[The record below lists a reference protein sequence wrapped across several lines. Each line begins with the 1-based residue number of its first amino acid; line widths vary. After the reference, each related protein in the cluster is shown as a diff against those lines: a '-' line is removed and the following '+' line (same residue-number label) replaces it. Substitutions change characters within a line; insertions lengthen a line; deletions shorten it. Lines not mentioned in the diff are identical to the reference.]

1 MSMRRLRLIFVTTLS
16 ALLALACATSAHAQ
30 SGGPAFTLSMRRDF
44 GYGGFGEVQGAMSL
58 RVSGPEELT
67 RVVFFIDCQEM
78 GEATSPPWQ
87 LAFHTDSY
95 AEGTHTLSA
104 TGYTDNGLASHSN
117 EIRVRFLSAEQA
129 GSATGAL
136 VIPLLGGI
144 GALMLLSF
152 GISSLVARRRP
163 QGTAAGTPRN
173 YGLAGGAICPRC
185 DRPFARHLF
194 APNMITGKLERC
206 PYCGKWAI
214 VSARSPAEL
223 AAAQAAE
230 LEGAASTPTPGGDS
244 DLRRDLEDSR
254 FQDG

>member
-1 MSMRRLRLIFVTTLS
+1 MQRLKLVFVTTLS
-16 ALLALACATSAHAQ
+16 VLLALAFATSAHAQ
-30 SGGPAFTLSMRRDF
+30 SGEPALTLSMRRDF

-58 RVSGPEELT
+58 RVAGPEELT
-67 RVVFFIDCQEM
+67 RVVFFIDGQEM

-129 GSATGAL
+129 GRATGAL

-144 GALMLLSF
+144 AALMLLSF
-152 GISSLVARRRP
+152 GISSLVACRRP
-163 QGTAAGTPRN
+163 QGTAVGTPRN

-185 DRPFARHLF
+185 GRPFARHLF

-223 AAAQAAE
+223 AAAQATE
-230 LEGAASTPTPGGDS
+230 LASAAGAVVLDDEAA
-244 DLRRDLEDSR
+244 LKHDLEDSR
-254 FQDG
+254 FQDE